1 MMQHVRKKMG
11 QLKSVETLKTLIITE
26 ENDALKTNIWN
37 NESQRW
43 LILIQLKLSTTDTTK
58 EIHARTNIF
67 AILNNLIN

>member
-43 LILIQLKLSTTDTTK
+43 LILIQLKLSTTDISN
-58 EIHARTNIF
+58 EIRVILNIF
-67 AILNNLIN
+67 AIYANLN